1 MHVRFSAN
9 AEADIRDIIGFLE
22 PRNVRA
28 CERIVTAIMT
38 SSYQLGRF
46 PLLGR
51 LGRVEDTRELSVPHT
66 PYIIVYT
73 LPDAFH
79 VDIENILH
87 DRRQWPPVGD
97 QTG

>member
-9 AEADIRDIIGFLE
+9 AESDLRDIIDFLK
-22 PRNVRA
+22 PRNDLA

-38 SSYQLGRF
+38 ASDQLSRFPFLGRD
-46 PLLGR
+46 
-51 LGRVEDTRELSVPHT
+51 GRVAETRELSIPRT

-79 VDIENILH
+79 VDIENIVH
-87 DRRQWPPVGD
+87 DRRQWPPAKA
-97 QTG
+97 

>member
-1 MHVRFSAN
+1 MHVRFSAD
-9 AEADIRDIIGFLE
+9 AEANIQDIVRFLE

-28 CERIVTAIMT
+28 CERVVTAIIT
-38 SSYQLGRF
+38 SSYQLGLF

-51 LGRVEDTRELSVPHT
+51 PGRVEGTRELSVPHT

-87 DRRQWPPVGD
+87 DRRQWPPANG
-97 QTG
+97 